1 MIFIFIMLII
11 LSILM
16 LMDKRMKRVL
26 MCFYWKMNET
36 QPIQLLQYIIII
48 WLTGDFFCFK
58 PGLLIG
64 KGWLSI
70 CDYFCFQYLLT
81 LFLRYQTVILTLHEI
96 SHIHNYNPS
105 LYFSMVRTY
114 FRFCVWVVGHLIIIL
129 YAHKTCTCMIAH
141 THRTLRRHRGD
152 QIRDP

>member
-11 LSILM
+11 LSLLI

-36 QPIQLLQYIIII
+36 QPIQLLQYITII
-48 WLTGDFFCFK
+48 WLTGDFFVLS
-58 PGLLIG
+58 PGYLLE
-64 KGWLSI
+64 KGDCLLVI
-70 CDYFCFQYLLT
+70 IFFFQYLLT